1 MRFTIKNIFLLQ
13 LIGCCFIFFFLSA
26 ANGQSIQIK
35 TNAPSVLKP
44 GDKWEMKVILTAP
57 QVKQDVTG
65 TMMLELK
72 DAKSKTSI
80 DGWAMNVFPFQYFT
94 IEPQQ
99 TFTGLFPFQIPYSF
113 RGSVHFKLLVKQ
125 SNKIDSTEG
134 IIQVKSI
141 PTRKKS

>member
-1 MRFTIKNIFLLQ
+1 MKVML
-13 LIGCCFIFFFLSA
+13 
-26 ANGQSIQIK
+26 
-35 TNAPSVLKP
+35 NAPQNKK
-44 GDKWEMKVILTAP
+44 DM
-57 QVKQDVTG
+57 TG

-99 TFTGLFPFQIPYSF
+99 TFTGLFPFQIPHSF
-113 RGSVHFKLLVKQ
+113 SGSVHFKILVKQ

-141 PTRKKS
+141 TPRKKS

>member
-1 MRFTIKNIFLLQ
+1 MRFTIKNIFLLK
-13 LIGCCFIFFFLSA
+13 LIGCCCILFSLSA

-35 TNAPSVLKP
+35 TNAPKILKP
-44 GDKWEMKVILTAP
+44 GDKWEMKVMLNAP
-57 QVKQDVTG
+57 QSTKDIIG

-113 RGSVHFKLLVKQ
+113 SGSVHFKILVKQ

-141 PTRKKS
+141 TPRKKS